1 MQKEASVK
9 APKSP
14 AKSTAFSIDSV
25 NGSKPLAEAASCLE
39 FLLVSFCQHFALK
52 PKQAAGLLTQD
63 GKYLAYILSRGLKG
77 KHDAILGWYQAI
89 NGSYQ
94 VLLTLIQKEETSGSV
109 SFVLHALQG
118 GLRSR
123 SLETAQWTCRVLV
136 RLGQELQNQGLL
148 RPAWE
153 VTATQWFIEEGLEA
167 CLAACGRYGPEIKGQ
182 VVTLLVQFG
191 HGNFLEM
198 FTVQL
203 RNHLNPTSAYLVTMS
218 EFLPA
223 LCELRTGKQEL
234 LSEGVVDYWLDR
246 GLKEWAEQKSSPDLR
261 SAALT
266 LMCEI
271 WIRFPGKVEAQDKQA
286 ADILTALKRAARDSK
301 SNLVQFGTIAKMFG
315 LLDHFS
321 LDRSAYAPI
330 LYKSLTFALVEN
342 YEKNLVR
349 EFILDN
355 FARTFASEPE
365 MPVGILLDPYLK
377 QLQVADVSI
386 CNLADLNFFLVVCKH
401 PRLNLKNAVQ
411 VLDVLAKYAL
421 ATEIYERL
429 VRQMVQIV
437 GKRYGEM
444 GAMQEFLYQLVK
456 QIIDGMEEEEV
467 QGSVTKTRLVQTVI
481 QIAEADLRTRITKYL
496 ISANKD
502 HLKQTGRS
510 HPSLLPLLS
519 PLVDVKKL
527 GVDIADSE
535 PNRSFKRSQ
544 EASPPK
550 RAPLAQPRM
559 RVLVQ
564 LEQSKARR
572 EQVKAKVS
580 AVKPPEQDKKQRT
593 FKRQF
598 ELKRISTDSSF
609 RAASMDPPKHTF
621 AFDLQEESEEDREG
635 VWAIMKKY
643 TRVLRLLFQK
653 YSSSGYRPKDSTTF
667 DQQAE
672 RLALITE
679 PETLKLL
686 KDQAVAPRFV
696 SKEVLSTLF
705 RKRQGLDFESYQE
718 LMIQVAVFAFSKPPK
733 DLSVYPPAVSVN
745 AFFDLLRSASAD
757 KGLPLRLFDEP
768 DPGAGDRDLCRKL
781 NQTLQTNPN
790 ADLPEGYRKVTEYN
804 LHVNYAIP
812 RTVRI
817 PRSHKIALTVLDDIL
832 SEQLGVHILEP
843 QFRFKQ
849 VVHAQGVLVKQA
861 KLPLPVVMNAEI
873 KYQASL
879 LTKDYSADLLV
890 ECAQALDDLVYSVEK
905 GSSSMLSR
913 KHNRA
918 VSNQVLREREAKER
932 EVEELKAKA
941 ERRRQLRRQVVEET
955 LQMGKKAQEKQKRR
969 ERRKARRTEKEQLQ
983 VLQQREEERRQLRES
998 KEREMRAWYQQKQA
1012 QEQAELAHAALLKQQ
1027 DAGTKSRLR
1036 QDFLRKQKQQ
1046 LSSFAQEMAQKRLQS
1061 RERESEEMHREEETR
1076 ALQKQQALKA
1086 VQQHRRQRDFSQSLR
1101 TNLQE
1106 AVNQPDVQTLLFDF
1120 NKSLEVLF
1128 THYSKATARLDRDP
1142 LLAVSALRLPGFKR
1156 LCLQVGVVP
1165 GLLGTEE
1172 VVVVFT
1178 RLAKSEKGVE
1188 GVLALTIDSFRQAI
1202 AELAVLARPALKQAR
1217 GEPPPT
1223 TAFAQKDLKDFFDHL
1238 AITANPKSTL
1248 VLLKR
1253 LTDPLNQRR
1262 PEGQSIH
1269 TESEFQG
1276 AKK

>member
-1 MQKEASVK
+1 MQQEGSSK

-14 AKSTAFSIDSV
+14 SKAAVFSIDSV
-25 NGSKPLAEAASCLE
+25 DVSKPLAEAASCLE
-39 FLLVSFCQHFALK
+39 FLLVSFCQIFALK
-52 PKQAAGLLTQD
+52 PKQAAGLLTQE

-77 KHDAILGWYQAI
+77 KHEPILAWYQALL
-89 NGSYQ
+89 GSYQ

-109 SFVLHALQG
+109 SFVLSAVRG

-123 SLETAQWTCRVLV
+123 SLEATQWACRVLV

-153 VTATQWFIEEGLEA
+153 VSAMQWFIEEGLEA

-182 VVTLLVQFG
+182 VVTVLVQFG

-223 LCELRTGKQEL
+223 LCELKTGKQEL

-266 LMCEI
+266 LMCEL
-271 WIRFPGKVEAQDKQA
+271 WIRFPNKVEAQDKQA
-286 ADILTALKRAARDSK
+286 AEILTALKRAARHSK

-321 LDRSAYAPI
+321 QDRSAYAPI

-421 ATEIYERL
+421 AAEIYARCVGLMLE
-429 VRQMVQIV
+429 IV
-437 GKRYGEM
+437 GKRYGAME
-444 GAMQEFLYQLVK
+444 AMQEFLYQLVR
-456 QIIDGMEEEEV
+456 QLVEGGGEE
-467 QGSVTKTRLVQTVI
+467 QGNAARIKLLQVVTQS
-481 QIAEADLRTRITKYL
+481 AEADLRSRITKYL
-496 ISANKD
+496 LSANKD
-502 HLKQTGRS
+502 HLKQTGR
-510 HPSLLPLLS
+510 PNPALLPVLSLL
-519 PLVDVKKL
+519 VDSKKL
-527 GVDIADSE
+527 GLEAVDAE
-535 PNRSFKRSQ
+535 PTRSLNRSL

-550 RAPLAQPRM
+550 RLAALAQPRT
-559 RVLVQ
+559 RVLAH
-564 LEQSKARR
+564 LEQA
-572 EQVKAKVS
+572 KAK
-580 AVKPPEQDKKQRT
+580 KEQIKTKVQSVTSPRQETKQRT
-593 FKRQF
+593 FKRQV

-609 RAASMDPPKHTF
+609 RAVSLPPPKPAF
-621 AFDLQEESEEDREG
+621 SFDLSEESAEDQDG

-643 TRVLRLLFQK
+643 TRVSRLLFQK
-653 YSSSGYRPKDSTTF
+653 YSSSAYRTKDSTTF
-667 DQQAE
+667 EQQGE

-679 PETLKLL
+679 PELFKLL

-696 SKEVLSTLF
+696 SKDVLSGLF
-705 RKRQGLDFESYQE
+705 RKRPGLDFDAYQE
-718 LMIQVAVFAFSKPPK
+718 LLVQVSVFAFSKPPK
-733 DLSVYPPAVSVN
+733 DLSIYPPAVSVK

-757 KGLPLRLFDEP
+757 KGLPLRLFDEA

-781 NQTLQTNPN
+781 NQALQSNPN
-790 ADLPEGYRKVTEYN
+790 ADLPEGYRKVTDYD
-804 LHVNYAIP
+804 LQVNYAIP
-812 RTVRI
+812 RTVRL
-817 PRSHKIALTVLDDIL
+817 PKSYRVALSLLDDIL

-861 KLPLPVVMNAEI
+861 KLPLPVVMDAEI
-873 KYQASL
+873 KYQASIL
-879 LTKDYSADLLV
+879 MKDYSADLLV
-890 ECAQALDDLVYSVEK
+890 ECAQVLDDLVYSVEK
-905 GSSSMLSR
+905 RSVAVLSR
-913 KHNRA
+913 KHNRT
-918 VSNQVLREREAKER
+918 VSNQVLREREAREKEA
-932 EVEELKAKA
+932 EELKAKA
-941 ERRRQLRRQVVEET
+941 ERRRLLRRQVVDET
-955 LQMGKKAQEKQKRR
+955 LQIEKKAQEKKKRR
-969 ERRKARRTEKEQLQ
+969 ERRKVRRTEKEKLEA
-983 VLQQREEERRQLRES
+983 LQQREEERRRFRES
-998 KEREMRAWYQQKQA
+998 KEREMRVWYQQKQE
-1012 QEQAELAHAALLKQQ
+1012 QEQAEVTRTVQLKQQ
-1027 DAGTKSRLR
+1027 QTAAKSTLR
-1036 QDFLRKQKQQ
+1036 QEFLRKQKQQ
-1046 LSSFAQEMAQKRLQS
+1046 ISSFAQEMAQKRQLS
-1061 RERESEEMHREEETR
+1061 RERENEEMQQEEETK
-1076 ALQKQQALKA
+1076 ALQKQQAIKA
-1086 VQQHRRQRDFSQSLR
+1086 VEQHRRQRDFSQSLR
-1101 TNLQE
+1101 TSLQE
-1106 AVNQPDVQTLLFDF
+1106 AVNQPAVQTLLFEF
-1120 NKSLEVLF
+1120 GKSLEALF

-1156 LCLQVGVVP
+1156 LCLQLGVVP
-1165 GLLGTEE
+1165 RLLGAEDIA
-1172 VVVVFT
+1172 VVFM

-1188 GVLALTIDSFRQAI
+1188 GVLGLTLDSFRQAL
-1202 AELAVLARPALKQAR
+1202 AELAVLARPALRQVK
-1217 GEPPPT
+1217 GEAPPT
-1223 TAFAQKDLKDFFDHL
+1223 TVFAQKDLGDFFEHL
-1238 AITANPKSTL
+1238 AITPNPKSTL

-1253 LTDPLNQRR
+1253 LTDPLSQ
-1262 PEGQSIH
+1262 GQATS
-1269 TESEFQG
+1269 TDSGSQT